1 MAQSKDR
8 KKLHHYVHDGYV
20 SHWRDTS
27 GAIHVLNRT
36 TGKSFAPTGRGVGAE
51 SRFND
56 FSFDPMVIDLLHYAF
71 SKRLRDRSP
80 AGEPA
85 AIMLSLVRWA
95 KDAEYL
101 HKEHNFFEDL
111 YEIFENDIGIALAQI
126 RRGDQPAPEEHNS
139 WGLNLLFFYF
149 LQCFRVPKARQ
160 ILSGDLIYSTD
171 EGSITLSENQKRE
184 FSVVH
189 MLINSLCAA
198 CDAYSLGYT
207 IRIRRALVAGKI
219 INCDA
224 PAVVSSSNME
234 HLKELRG
241 WMPLTPRM
249 VMEIDSLGGGS
260 RTVISE
266 TMGRDA
272 VSQYNRSMLRSAH
285 KFLYFDSASQCA
297 HYRRLIKR
305 SNHTI

>member
-27 GAIHVLNRT
+27 GAIHVLNLS
-36 TGKSFAPTGRGVGAE
+36 TGKSFAPKGKGVGAE

-71 SKRLRDRSP
+71 SKRLGNRDP
-80 AGEPA
+80 ASDTV

-95 KDAEYL
+95 KDAEYP

-111 YEIFENDIGIALAQI
+111 YEFFENGIGVTIAQI
-126 RRGDQPAPEEHNS
+126 KRGDQPAPEYHDS
-139 WGLNLLFFYF
+139 WGLNLLLFYF
-149 LQCFRVPKARQ
+149 LQVFRVPKARQ
-160 ILSGDLIYSTD
+160 MLSGDFIYSTD
-171 EGSITLSENQKRE
+171 EGSTTLSDNQKRE

-198 CDAYSLGYT
+198 YDAYSLGFT
-207 IRIRRALVAGKI
+207 IRIRHALGAGKI

-224 PAVVSSSNME
+224 PAVVSTSNIK

-241 WMPLTPRM
+241 WMPLTPR
-249 VMEIDSLGGGS
+249 VVIEIDSLGGGN
-260 RTVISE
+260 RTVITE

-272 VSQYNRSMLRSAH
+272 VSQYNRSVLQNAY

-297 HYRRLIKR
+297 RYCRLFKKE
-305 SNHTI
+305 

>member
-8 KKLHHYVHDGYV
+8 KKVHHYVHDAYV

-27 GAIHVLNRT
+27 GAIHVLNLA
-36 TGKSFAPTGRGVGAE
+36 TGKSFAPKGKGVGAE

-71 SKRLRDRSP
+71 SKRLRDRNP
-80 AGEPA
+80 ASDTA

-111 YEIFENDIGIALAQI
+111 YEIFENDIGITMAQI
-126 RRGDQPAPEEHNS
+126 KRGDQPAPEDHDS

-149 LQCFRVPKARQ
+149 LQVFRVPKARQ
-160 ILSGDLIYSTD
+160 ILSGDLTYSTD
-171 EGSITLSENQKRE
+171 EGSSILSDNQKRE

-207 IRIRRALVAGKI
+207 IRIRHALVAGKI

-224 PAVVSSSNME
+224 PAIVSSSNIK

-241 WMPLTPRM
+241 WMPLTPRI
-249 VMEIDSLGGGS
+249 VMEIDALGVGN
-260 RTVISE
+260 RAVISE

-272 VSQYNRSMLRSAH
+272 VSQYNRSMLQSAH
-285 KFLYFDSASQCA
+285 NFLYFNSASQCA
-297 HYRRLIKR
+297 RYRRLVKR
-305 SNHTI
+305 A